1 MNAASSLLRFFLD
14 TGIRRRRIPLIASFK
29 LTYRC
34 NLACRGCPLHSR
46 ADRKHAHMDFFTARR
61 CLDALRYLGCRIV
74 IFEGGEP
81 LLWKDDEYS
90 FRDLVQLARRS
101 FLCVGATTNGTL
113 PLDAPTDVLW
123 VSIDGLKATH
133 DDLRSGSYD
142 RVISNIRSSRH
153 PKLFVHYTL
162 NSRNFREFP
171 AAVDALCS
179 LERVRGITVQLF
191 YPYGQGE
198 ENLRLSPEER
208 REALATAAKL
218 RRLGYPILNSSWSL
232 RAMIH
237 NRWRCRD
244 WLLANVEPDGTI
256 FTGCYVKNRGAI
268 RCPECGFT
276 PIAEASGAL
285 GHRPG
290 SLIAG
295 WKLFLS

>member
-34 NLACRGCPLHSR
+34 NLACRGCPFHSR

-198 ENLRLSPEER
+198 ENLRLSQEER

-218 RRLGYPILNSSWSL
+218 KRLGYPILNSSWSL

-256 FTGCYVKNRGAI
+256 FTGCYVKNRG
-268 RCPECGFT
+268 
-276 PIAEASGAL
+276 
-285 GHRPG
+285 
-290 SLIAG
+290 
-295 WKLFLS
+295 

>member
-34 NLACRGCPLHSR
+34 NLACRGCPFHSR

-198 ENLRLSPEER
+198 ENLRLSQEER

-218 RRLGYPILNSSWSL
+218 KRL
-232 RAMIH
+232 
-237 NRWRCRD
+237 
-244 WLLANVEPDGTI
+244 
-256 FTGCYVKNRGAI
+256 
-268 RCPECGFT
+268 
-276 PIAEASGAL
+276 
-285 GHRPG
+285 
-290 SLIAG
+290 
-295 WKLFLS
+295 